1 LNDELYGYD
10 VIPNLENKLEEIER
24 KTNLYVNKYLDVVN
38 IGCQKLLSLFH
49 KEINSNK
56 SNEEMKLFHEE
67 EKIFIEKKTQS
78 FTKLLDSLK
87 IRLLK
92 INEMKNEKE
101 ILELISQFF
110 NEFYNIAKK
119 ELDFDRDHY
128 RYLLYSEY
136 ERYLLVFFQ
145 CVFMRYQQLDSYSK
159 SYFNI
164 LNDFYEKNKKSIIS
178 DISILKKETEV
189 LYAEI
194 KKITKIKSVN
204 SLFLEWKI
212 TNAIYLRDNFKS
224 FIQRIKN
231 SIMSTDLIINDDLI
245 FDQVTSLWIIK
256 NDLDKYL

>member
-1 LNDELYGYD
+1 M
-10 VIPNLENKLEEIER
+10 
-24 KTNLYVNKYLDVVN
+24 
-38 IGCQKLLSLFH
+38 
-49 KEINSNK
+49 KE
-56 SNEEMKLFHEE
+56 
-67 EKIFIEKKTQS
+67 
-78 FTKLLDSLK
+78 
-87 IRLLK
+87 
-92 INEMKNEKE
+92 EKE

-119 ELDFDRDHY
+119 ELYFDCAHY
-128 RYLLYSEY
+128 RYLLYLEY

-159 SYFNI
+159 SYFNL